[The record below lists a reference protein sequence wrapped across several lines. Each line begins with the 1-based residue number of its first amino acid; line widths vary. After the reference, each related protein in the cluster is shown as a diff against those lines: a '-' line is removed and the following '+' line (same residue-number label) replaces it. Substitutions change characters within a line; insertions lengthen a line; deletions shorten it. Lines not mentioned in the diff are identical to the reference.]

1 MLYTGLWTTF
11 VDSGRA
17 RLAPMS
23 MTVTRFL
30 AEEAAHREL
39 PMPPWMFGVIG
50 LLAFA
55 FLLGLTWS
63 FRGTA
68 QKYAPPTAHGA
79 HGEQHTA
86 PEGDTAHW
94 PEHPGHH

>member
-1 MLYTGLWTTF
+1 
-11 VDSGRA
+11 
-17 RLAPMS
+17 MS

-39 PMPPWMFGVIG
+39 PMPPWMFSVIA

-63 FRGTA
+63 FRGTS
-68 QKYAPPTAHGA
+68 QKYAPPTAHS
-79 HGEQHTA
+79 EQHGA

>member
-1 MLYTGLWTTF
+1 
-11 VDSGRA
+11 
-17 RLAPMS
+17 MS

-39 PMPPWMFGVIG
+39 PMPPWLFGVLG
-50 LLAFA
+50 LLFFA

-68 QKYAPPTAHGA
+68 QKYAPPAAHGDDHRAAHGA
-79 HGEQHTA
+79 PQ
-86 PEGDTAHW
+86 GDSAHW
-94 PEHPGHH
+94 PEHPGNH

>member
-1 MLYTGLWTTF
+1 
-11 VDSGRA
+11 
-17 RLAPMS
+17 MS

-39 PMPPWMFGVIG
+39 PMPPWLFGVLG

-68 QKYAPPTAHGA
+68 QKYARPDLTGVRP
-79 HGEQHTA
+79 GEAANGPADSQVDE
-86 PEGDTAHW
+86 PHW

>member
-1 MLYTGLWTTF
+1 
-11 VDSGRA
+11 
-17 RLAPMS
+17 MS

-39 PMPPWMFGVIG
+39 PMPPWMFGVLG

-79 HGEQHTA
+79 HGEQHAA
-86 PEGDTAHW
+86 PEGDTPHW

>member
-1 MLYTGLWTTF
+1 
-11 VDSGRA
+11 
-17 RLAPMS
+17 MS

>member
-1 MLYTGLWTTF
+1 
-11 VDSGRA
+11 
-17 RLAPMS
+17 MS

-30 AEEAAHREL
+30 AEEAAHSEL
-39 PMPPWMFGVIG
+39 PMPPWLFGVLG

-68 QKYAPPTAHGA
+68 QKYAPPAGHGGDHGA
-79 HGEQHTA
+79 PQ
-86 PEGDTAHW
+86 GDSAHW
-94 PEHPGHH
+94 PEHPGNH

>member
-1 MLYTGLWTTF
+1 
-11 VDSGRA
+11 
-17 RLAPMS
+17 MS

-39 PMPPWMFGVIG
+39 PMPPWMFGVLG

-86 PEGDTAHW
+86 PEGDTPHW